1 MEITMFP
8 IYEEQRTKLAK
19 DMNDSVQM
27 IMTRAKMDVEF
38 AVKCASEGNDYLI
51 KVTENYIRLGY
62 LHSEHDSWRKCGEFK
77 NARSYVGKLARNM
90 GRPLVVLSTDSP
102 RQARYAEGGGGYQ
115 RHWYRLSHF
124 SLPNLMSLAPLY
136 AALEL
141 VNINPAHAWHEMKR
155 PGTMHVTKQDN
166 KARRAYTLVHYTEY
180 EENCTPHP
188 LVTHFIEQAATDPVT
203 RQLLKITS

>member
-1 MEITMFP
+1 MFP

-27 IMTRAKMDVEF
+27 IMSRAKMDVEF
-38 AVKCASEGNDYLI
+38 AVKRASENNDYLI
-51 KVTENYIRLGY
+51 KVTEDYIRLGY
-62 LHSEHDSWRKCGEFK
+62 LHTQDNSWRGCGDFK

-90 GRPLVVLSTDSP
+90 GRPFVVLATDPP
-102 RQARYAEGGGGYQ
+102 RSSIRQDGAGNIGK
-115 RHWYRLSHF
+115 HWYRLSHF
-124 SLPNLMSLAPLY
+124 SLPNLLSLAPLY

-141 VNINPAHAWHEMKR
+141 VNISALHAWNEMKF

-166 KARRAYTLVHYTEY
+166 KARRAYTLVHYTSD

-203 RQLLKITS
+203 RQLLKIT

>member
-1 MEITMFP
+1 MFP

-27 IMTRAKMDVEF
+27 IMSRAKMDVEF
-38 AVKCASEGNDYLI
+38 AVKRASENNTYLT
-51 KVTENYIRLGY
+51 KVTEDYIRLGD
-62 LHSEHDSWRKCGEFK
+62 LHSEHDAWRGCGEFK

-90 GRPLVVLSTDSP
+90 GRPFVYLSTDPP
-102 RQARYAEGGGGYQ
+102 RVAAYQGGKGWPK
-115 RHWYRLSHF
+115 HWYRLSHF

-166 KARRAYTLVHYTEY
+166 KTRRAYTLVYYTSD

-203 RQLLKITS
+203 RQLLKIT

>member
-27 IMTRAKMDVEF
+27 IMSRAKMDVEF
-38 AVKCASEGNDYLI
+38 AVKRASENNTYLT
-51 KVTENYIRLGY
+51 KVTEDYIRLGY
-62 LHSEHDSWRKCGEFK
+62 LHTQTDTWRGCGDFQ

-90 GRPLVVLSTDSP
+90 GRPFVVLSTDPP
-102 RQARYAEGGGGYQ
+102 RQARYADGGGEYQ
-115 RHWYRLSHF
+115 RHWYCLSHF
-124 SLPNLMSLAPLY
+124 SLPNLLSLAPIY

-141 VNINPAHAWHEMKR
+141 VNINSAHAWHEIKR
-155 PGTMHVTKQDN
+155 PGVMHVTKQDN
-166 KARRAYTLVHYTEY
+166 KARRAYTLVNYTEY

-188 LVTHFIEQAATDPVT
+188 LVMHFIEQAATDPVT
-203 RQLLKITS
+203 RQLLKIT

>member
-1 MEITMFP
+1 MFP

-27 IMTRAKMDVEF
+27 IMARAKMDVEF
-38 AVKCASEGNDYLI
+38 AVKRASENNTYLT
-51 KVTENYIRLGY
+51 KVTEDYIRLGY
-62 LHSEHDSWRKCGEFK
+62 LHSEYDAWRGCGEFK

-90 GRPLVVLSTDSP
+90 GRPFVVLATDSP
-102 RQARYAEGGGGYQ
+102 RRAAHKDEKGWQQ
-115 RHWYRLSHF
+115 HWYRLSHF
-124 SLPNLMSLAPLY
+124 SLPNLLSLAPIY

-141 VNINPAHAWHEMKR
+141 VNINSAHAWHEMKR

-166 KARRAYTLVHYTEY
+166 KARRAYTLVHYTSD

-203 RQLLKITS
+203 RQLLKIT